1 MSASLPGWLSLV
13 LSWELLAVL
22 LAVAYPLLAVRE
34 KILCWYAAFVSS
46 AIYVALFWQA
56 SLPMQALLSV
66 YYVGMAVYGWWNW
79 KFGGAGEDAL
89 PIRSWPLRQHLTVA
103 AGIVALTAV
112 SGYWL
117 AANTES
123 AWPYVDSFLTWASIV
138 TTWMV
143 AHKILEN
150 WLYWVVINSASAV
163 LYLDRELYLTALLF
177 VAYVVIVLF
186 GYLSWRKRL
195 DATCAATG

>member
-1 MSASLPGWLSLV
+1 MSGWLSLV

-103 AGIVALTAV
+103 VGIVALTAV

>member
-1 MSASLPGWLSLV
+1 MPAWLSLV
-13 LSWELLAVL
+13 LNWEMVAVL
-22 LAVAYPLLAVRE
+22 LAVSYPLLAVRE

-46 AIYVALFWQA
+46 IIYVALFWQA

-79 KFGGAGEDAL
+79 KFGGAGEDEL
-89 PIRSWPLRQHLTVA
+89 TIRSWPLQQHLTVA
-103 AGIVALTAV
+103 VGIVALTAV

-177 VAYVVIVLF
+177 AAYVVIVIF

-195 DATCAATG
+195 EATCAAAG

>member
-1 MSASLPGWLSLV
+1 MPEWLSLV
-13 LSWELLAVL
+13 LNWEMVAVL
-22 LAVAYPLLAVRE
+22 LAVSYPLLAVRE

-46 AIYVALFWQA
+46 IIYVALFWQA

-79 KFGGAGEDAL
+79 KFGGAGEDEL
-89 PIRSWPLRQHLTVA
+89 TIRSWPLQQHLTVA
-103 AGIVALTAV
+103 VGIVALTAV

-150 WLYWVVINSASAV
+150 WLYWVVINSASAI

-177 VAYVVIVLF
+177 GAYVVIVIF

-195 DATCAATG
+195 AVTCAAAG

>member
-1 MSASLPGWLSLV
+1 MPEWLSLV
-13 LSWELLAVL
+13 LNWEMVAVL
-22 LAVAYPLLAVRE
+22 LAVSYPLLAVRE

-46 AIYVALFWQA
+46 IIYVALFWQA

-66 YYVGMAVYGWWNW
+66 YYVGMAIYGWWNW
-79 KFGGAGEDAL
+79 KFGGAGEDEL
-89 PIRSWPLRQHLTVA
+89 TIRSWPLQQHLTVA
-103 AGIVALTAV
+103 VGIVALTAV

-177 VAYVVIVLF
+177 AAYVVIVIF

-195 DATCAATG
+195 EATCAAAG

>member
-1 MSASLPGWLSLV
+1 MPEWLSLV
-13 LSWELLAVL
+13 LNWEMVAVL
-22 LAVAYPLLAVRE
+22 LAVSYPLLAVRE

-46 AIYVALFWQA
+46 IIYVALFWQA

-66 YYVGMAVYGWWNW
+66 YYVGMAIYGWWNW
-79 KFGGAGEDAL
+79 KFGGAGEDEL
-89 PIRSWPLRQHLTVA
+89 TIRSWPLQQHLTVA
-103 AGIVALTAV
+103 VGIVALTAV

-177 VAYVVIVLF
+177 AAYVVIVIF

-195 DATCAATG
+195 AVTCAAAG

>member
-1 MSASLPGWLSLV
+1 MPEWLSLV
-13 LSWELLAVL
+13 LNWEMVAVL
-22 LAVAYPLLAVRE
+22 LAVSYPLLAVRE

-46 AIYVALFWQA
+46 IIYVALFWQA

-79 KFGGAGEDAL
+79 KFGGAGEDEL
-89 PIRSWPLRQHLTVA
+89 TIRSWPLQQHLTVA
-103 AGIVALTAV
+103 VGIVALTAV

-177 VAYVVIVLF
+177 AAYVVIVIF

-195 DATCAATG
+195 AVTCAAAG

>member
-1 MSASLPGWLSLV
+1 MPEWLSLV
-13 LSWELLAVL
+13 LNWEMVAVL
-22 LAVAYPLLAVRE
+22 LAVSYPLLAVRE

-46 AIYVALFWQA
+46 IIYVALFWQA

-79 KFGGAGEDAL
+79 KFGGAGEDEL
-89 PIRSWPLRQHLTVA
+89 TIRSWPLQQHLTVA
-103 AGIVALTAV
+103 VGIVALTAV

-177 VAYVVIVLF
+177 AAYVVIVIF

-195 DATCAATG
+195 EATCAAAG